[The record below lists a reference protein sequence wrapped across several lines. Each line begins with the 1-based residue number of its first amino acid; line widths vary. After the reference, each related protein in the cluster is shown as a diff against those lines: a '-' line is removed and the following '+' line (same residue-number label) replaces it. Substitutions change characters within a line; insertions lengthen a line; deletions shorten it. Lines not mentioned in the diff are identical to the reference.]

1 MVRQGIDG
9 ASVRW
14 GRMSR
19 WPMLLLVLCACT
31 LGLVACGGDD
41 SDDVDT
47 ILSETFGEGKDVKSG
62 RLDVSLRLNA
72 KGLQGLN
79 GPLGLRLSGPFAS
92 EGQTQLPRFDFEAA
106 IDAGGQQ
113 IKAGAV
119 STGDKG
125 FLKLQ
130 DQAYDVGDE
139 LYKQFKD
146 GYAQTAK
153 CNAEQGDK
161 SGGSFAALGVD
172 PSRWLTDAE
181 KAGEEKVGGADTTHV
196 SGKVDVPKFLEDVN
210 RILARSNPAQQQG
223 DACATEQEQGSEN
236 ENQPKPRQLS
246 EQDRK
251 QIADAIKDA
260 RVDIWSGDEDRM
272 LRRMNVQLKFEVPE
286 AERQQARGLQSGDLR
301 FDMTI
306 GALNEEQK
314 ISAPSDARPLEEL
327 TTALGGAAQQGAGAQ
342 GGSGQS
348 GSQGGEAQSGGSPYE
363 QCLADAGQDVK
374 KLQDCAQ
381 LIGQ

>member
-1 MVRQGIDG
+1 M
-9 ASVRW
+9 
-14 GRMSR
+14 
-19 WPMLLLVLCACT
+19 LVLCACA

-72 KGLQGLN
+72 KGLEQLQ
-79 GPLGLRLSGPFAS
+79 GPLGVRLSGPFESTKPA
-92 EGQTQLPRFDFEAA
+92 ELPHFDF
-106 IDAGGQQ
+106 DASVDTGGQQ

-119 STGDKG
+119 STGEKG

-130 DQAYDVGDE
+130 DQAYDLGDE

-153 CNAEQGDK
+153 CTEDQKGG
-161 SGGSFAALGVD
+161 GGSFAALGVN
-172 PSRWLTDAE
+172 PKTWLTDAE
-181 KAGEEKVGGADTTHV
+181 KAGEEKVGGAETTHI

-210 RILARSNPAQQQG
+210 RILARSNPQQQS
-223 DACATEQEQGSEN
+223 DPCAKEQKD
-236 ENQPKPRQLS
+236 QPKQQGTRQLT
-246 EQDRK
+246 EKDRK
-251 QIADAIKDA
+251 AIADAIKDA
-260 RVDIWSGDEDRM
+260 RVDIWSGDEDRT
-272 LRRMNVQLKFEVPE
+272 LRRMNVKLKFEVPE
-286 AERQQARGLQSGDLR
+286 AEREKAGGLRSGDLG

-306 GALNEEQK
+306 GALNEKQT
-314 ISAPSDARPLEEL
+314 INAPQNARPLEEL
-327 TTALGGAAQQGAGAQ
+327 TSALSGGAAQSGAGGGTATQPEAQ
-342 GGSGQS
+342 QQQQPS
-348 GSQGGEAQSGGSPYE
+348 GSKYE

-374 KLQDCAQ
+374 KLQDCGQ